1 MKKKVVRSSI
11 VVAILVAIE
20 MVIKIIIDVFFM
32 EKKLIF
38 FEQFGFKP
46 HLNTTQLSMFNNEL
60 DMGVSTAALIVL
72 NIALILLVPVGL
84 YFLHRNDDLCDAIYV
99 VQDLLM
105 AGMVCSLLDK
115 VFWGGS
121 LDYIYLFGR
130 WIVDLKDIYMVAG
143 LVVYIYCGVECMM
156 RQYRVKKAV
165 SDGLV
170 K

>member
-84 YFLHRNDDLCDAIYV
+84 YLLHRGRGTHPQRTSPGVWHWHLTGCCALEPCQCLCVEACAP
-99 VQDLLM
+99 LPSLPPLSR
-105 AGMVCSLLDK
+105 AGSR
-115 VFWGGS
+115 S
-121 LDYIYLFGR
+121 
-130 WIVDLKDIYMVAG
+130 A
-143 LVVYIYCGVECMM
+143 
-156 RQYRVKKAV
+156 
-165 SDGLV
+165 
-170 K
+170 